1 MDGYSIPNSIPFSLI
16 MTFKSIDGRNR
27 MDDFVR
33 FAKIKNWDVNIIDV
47 ELMAEVIEKGEVE
60 LDFTE

>member
-1 MDGYSIPNSIPFSLI
+1 
-16 MTFKSIDGRNR
+16 